1 MKAFAAFILRGSF
14 QAATVMIAASL
25 LPFLGVVSIGVV
37 ALITLRQGFQQGL
50 LVTALAGGLLAA
62 LLWVAAGTYEPA
74 VRILVE
80 QWLPVLLL
88 AEVLRRSVSL
98 PITVLVWVGLGAL
111 VVAGFYSVVDDPAGH
126 WMAVVEQFLNAA
138 GAGELT
144 KETEAFLREDL
155 LPIMTGLWVINLMSV
170 VLIGLLLGR
179 GVQALLFNPGGLRE
193 EFHQFDLG
201 RSAALV
207 VLAVLLAAALAGQGL
222 VYDLALVLAAA
233 FVVQALAATHALMAQ
248 RGWSSAWLVPVY
260 LVVPFLY
267 MPMAL
272 LGIGEALFQWRRRL
286 LGNGPSRVE

>member
-14 QAATVMIAASL
+14 QAATVMVAASL

-37 ALITLRQGFQQGL
+37 ALITLRQGFQRGL

-62 LLWVAAGTYEPA
+62 LLWAAAGTYEPA
-74 VRILVE
+74 VRILLE

-88 AEVLRRSVSL
+88 AEVLRRTVSL

-111 VVAGFYSVVDDPAGH
+111 VVAGFYSVVDEPAGH

-207 VLAVLLAAALAGQGL
+207 VLAVLLAAALAGQGV

-286 LGNGPSRVE
+286 LGNGPNRVE